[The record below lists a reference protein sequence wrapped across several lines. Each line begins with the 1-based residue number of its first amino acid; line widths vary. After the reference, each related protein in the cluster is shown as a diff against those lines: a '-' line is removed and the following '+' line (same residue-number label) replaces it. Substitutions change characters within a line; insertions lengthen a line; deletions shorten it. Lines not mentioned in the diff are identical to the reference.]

1 MAALSKIEVYRILKN
16 KGIKFLDYPVLK
28 KLTGLENKNSLYKFA
43 FRMEEANLIKSLN
56 GGGKFMA
63 ADSQPEAFEIA
74 NFIYQPSYISLESA
88 LSNYGIL
95 SQFTYTVTSVTT
107 KKTKKLVVEDK
118 EYTYSQIKNEL
129 FWGYEKRNNFLI
141 ALPEKALLDS
151 LYFLSKGII
160 DLSLEEL
167 DITDIDAQRLKDFQ
181 NQFSNEAVDNLITK
195 LKLWLPKIKPRP
207 YQIN

>member
-43 FRMEEANLIKSLN
+43 SRMEEANLIKSLN
-56 GGGKFMA
+56 GGGKFMV

-118 EYTYSQIKNEL
+118 EYTYSQIKTEL

-195 LKLWLPKIKPRP
+195 LKL
-207 YQIN
+207 

>member
-1 MAALSKIEVYRILKN
+1 MKN

-118 EYTYSQIKNEL
+118 EYTYSQIKTEL

-195 LKLWLPKIKPRP
+195 LKL
-207 YQIN
+207 